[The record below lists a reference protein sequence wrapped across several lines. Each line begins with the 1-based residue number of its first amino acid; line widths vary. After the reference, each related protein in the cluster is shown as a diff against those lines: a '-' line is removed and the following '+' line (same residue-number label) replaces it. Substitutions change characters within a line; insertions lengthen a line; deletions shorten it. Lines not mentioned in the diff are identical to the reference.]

1 MRACLLLGSVLLA
14 VFAGCSR
21 AQDVAAPRVVAAGH
35 PAAKAPPARIAHG
48 QAVNLRDYLVPGKTV
63 IFDFTSEYCPPCR
76 AIAPYLHKL
85 HASREDLIVVEVDL
99 NRPGVEGIDW
109 ESPVAQQYGMNSIPH
124 FKVFGPDG
132 KLQAEGKEARALV
145 TGWFE

>member
-1 MRACLLLGSVLLA
+1 M
-14 VFAGCSR
+14 
-21 AQDVAAPRVVAAGH
+21 
-35 PAAKAPPARIAHG
+35 
-48 QAVNLRDYLVPGKTV
+48 
-63 IFDFTSEYCPPCR
+63 
-76 AIAPYLHKL
+76 
-85 HASREDLIVVEVDL
+85 VEVDL